1 MTFPVSPTNGQKANV
16 NGVTYT
22 YNSTLTAWTVSSN
35 FLDGISANLVA
46 ANSVTS
52 VTTVVAGTTFNA
64 TGNVTGGNVVTT
76 GLITATGN
84 IRGGNLVAVATVSA
98 TSVLSSTV
106 SASGNVIGGNVVTT
120 GLITATGNIRGGNLV
135 AVATVSATSVLS
147 STVSASGNVIG
158 GNVVTTGLI
167 TATGSIT
174 TAGQVTATSNITG
187 GNISTAGLITAT
199 GNITGGNVSTSGSI
213 TSAALVLNNG
223 SADGG
228 GLVLK
233 SLGFTD
239 WEIDNSDGVTRFF
252 QPGVTYMQLA
262 TTGLSVTGN
271 ITSTNNLNGFVRPS
285 AGTTTAAPVLLAAGT
300 NLTTPAA
307 GALEFADGVIYATEA
322 TTPGRGEVGVFQ
334 QFRYTSAG
342 SALGPTIADYFGA
355 TSSINLAAN
364 SIYEIEAR
372 AYFLKTTAGTA
383 TFTWTFSSAV
393 DVAHSWYV
401 GTAAAGFNTTAVTTA
416 PVTGQVVQRTTT
428 AMAHAA
434 TGSLTSAVY
443 HSYRF
448 KVLVETSLAT
458 NARLRIT
465 QSAGTATPQPGSYY
479 SVRQISANT
488 GNFAA

>member
-1 MTFPVSPTNGQKANV
+1 MTFPVGPTNGEKANV

-46 ANSVTS
+46 ANNITS
-52 VTTVVAGTTFNA
+52 SNTVVVGT
-64 TGNVTGGNVVTT
+64 
-76 GLITATGN
+76 
-84 IRGGNLVAVATVSA
+84 TVSA
-98 TSVLSSTV
+98 T
-106 SASGNVIGGNVVTT
+106 G
-120 GLITATGNIRGGNLV
+120 
-135 AVATVSATSVLS
+135 
-147 STVSASGNVIG
+147 
-158 GNVVTTGLI
+158 
-167 TATGSIT
+167 
-174 TAGQVTATSNITG
+174 NITG
-187 GNISTAGLITAT
+187 GNVITSGLISAAGNITGGNLIGTIRTAAQTSITSVGTLSALSVT

-239 WEIDNSDGVTRFF
+239 WEIDQNSGNIRFF
-252 QPGVTYMQLA
+252 QPGVSYMQLA

-271 ITSTNNLNGFVRPS
+271 ITSTTNLVGFVRPS
-285 AGTTTAAPVLLAAGT
+285 AGTTSAAPVLLTAGT

-307 GALEFADGVIYATEA
+307 GAVEFDGSVLYATEA

-342 SALGPTIADYFGA
+342 SALGPAIADFFGA
-355 TSSINLAAN
+355 NSSMNLAAG
-364 SIYEIEAR
+364 SIYEIEAWL
-372 AYFLKTTAGTA
+372 YFLKTTAGTA
-383 TFTWTFSSAV
+383 TFTWAFSSAV
-393 DVAHSWYV
+393 EVAHSIYE

-416 PVTGQVVQRTTT
+416 PVTGQVVQRTSTT
-428 AMAHAA
+428 MAHAA
-434 TGSLTSAVY
+434 TGSLTTAVY
-443 HSYRF
+443 QSYRF
-448 KVLVETSLAT
+448 RLRLRTTLAT

-465 QSAGTATPQPGSYY
+465 SSAGSATPQPGSYY
-479 SVRQISANT
+479 TVRQISANT

>member
-120 GLITATGNIRGGNLV
+120 GLITATG
-135 AVATVSATSVLS
+135 
-147 STVSASGNVIG
+147 
-158 GNVVTTGLI
+158 
-167 TATGSIT
+167 SIT

-199 GNITGGNVSTSGSI
+199 GNIRGGNLVSVATVSAATVSATGNITGGNISTAGLI
-213 TSAALVLNNG
+213 TA
-223 SADGG
+223 
-228 GLVLK
+228 
-233 SLGFTD
+233 
-239 WEIDNSDGVTRFF
+239 
-252 QPGVTYMQLA
+252 
-262 TTGLSVTGN
+262 TGN
-271 ITSTNNLNGFVRPS
+271 ITSTTNVRGNSLFGFVRPS
-285 AGTTTAAPVLLAAGT
+285 AGTTTAAPVLLTAGT

-307 GALEFADGVIYATEA
+307 GALEFAGGVIYATEA
-322 TTPGRGEVGVFQ
+322 TAPGRGEVGVFQ